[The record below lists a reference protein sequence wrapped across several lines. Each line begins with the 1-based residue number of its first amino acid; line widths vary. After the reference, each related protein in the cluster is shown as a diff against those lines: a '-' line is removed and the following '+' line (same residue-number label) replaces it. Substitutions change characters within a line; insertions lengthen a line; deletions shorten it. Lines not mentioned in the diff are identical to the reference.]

1 MRRSA
6 NILVASLLLVSMVSG
21 CGIFGKKKTDA
32 QMADA
37 TSESYVQPTY
47 EDQVDE
53 YDPYHADTST
63 AVAEPTY
70 STRTTV
76 SAAPRY
82 HTVAKGDTL
91 YKLAR
96 AYYGNQ
102 ARWKDVYEANSSE
115 ISDPNMIRVGQRLVI
130 P

>member
-6 NILVASLLLVSMVSG
+6 NLLVASLLLVSMVSG
-21 CGIFGKKKTDA
+21 CGLFGKKKADA
-32 QMADA
+32 QTAEA
-37 TSESYVQPTY
+37 TSESYVPPAY
-47 EDQVDE
+47 DDPAEE
-53 YDPYHADTST
+53 YDPYHADTSP
-63 AVAEPTY
+63 AIAESSYP
-70 STRTTV
+70 TRTPV

-96 AYYGNQ
+96 AYYGDQ
-102 ARWKDVYEANSSE
+102 ARWKDVYEANRSE